1 MCLIQRE
8 LAQLKLKGEYLMYN
22 AWCFKCNRIVKV
34 DTEEKPKCPHCG
46 SDVEIKGKVVRI
58 ITSNGK
64 YASHI

>member
-1 MCLIQRE
+1 
-8 LAQLKLKGEYLMYN
+8 MYN